1 MTERRPSVLLIITDE
16 LRERSL
22 GYAGDPNARTPRIDA
37 LAAESIRY
45 REAVSGMP
53 VCCPA
58 RASFLT
64 GQYPLQHGVYIN
76 DVPLRPTGPVL
87 PREFASHGY
96 RTGYIGKWHLFGS
109 PEGRFERREAFIPD
123 EERFG
128 FEYWRVG
135 ECTHDYNHS
144 AYYAGDDPE
153 KRYWEGYDAIA
164 QTDDALGFVAAA
176 DDPYFLVVSY
186 GPPHFPLHTAPDRFR
201 ELYADADI
209 SVPANVP
216 EEFADDARHDLRG
229 YYAHIA
235 AIDECVGRLLD
246 GIAPDTIVVFTADHG
261 DMLWSQGIDHKL
273 VPWEESVRVP
283 FLVRAPERAA
293 DVVGDLFNSPD
304 LMPTLLGFA
313 GLPVPEGLMGE
324 DLSAP
329 GNGPGSALLGAPVS
343 YSTLRRTGFAEYRGV
358 RDSRYTYVRTRTGPW
373 LLYDNVADP
382 DQLRNLCG
390 DPSYAA
396 ELQRL
401 DGAVDGWLARLG
413 DEFLDGGAY
422 LARDGLEHYFEA
434 HEPIGSASTDQWRA
448 THSRAWR
455 YSIDTQLSRLLADPD
470 ARALVEDLASPLLED
485 PHPLLARRSIRL
497 LAMASPGLLPPS
509 ALAELDARLLALP
522 ERSPS
527 PRNDVSEMAWPPP
540 VRLTPPAVPAP
551 GVA

>member
-1 MTERRPSVLLIITDE
+1 MSSRHPSVLLIITDE

-87 PREFASHGY
+87 PREFARHGY

-109 PEGRFERREAFIPD
+109 PEGRFERREDFIPE

-153 KRYWEGYDAIA
+153 KRYWDGYDAIA
-164 QTDDALGFVAAA
+164 QTDDALGFVAAS
-176 DDPYFLVVSY
+176 DDPFFLVVSY

-201 ELYADADI
+201 DLYADADI
-209 SVPANVP
+209 RLPANVP
-216 EEFADDARHDLRG
+216 DEFADDARRDLRG

-246 GIAPDTIVVFTADHG
+246 GIEPDTIVVFTADHG

-283 FLVRAPERAA
+283 FLVRAPDRVP
-293 DVVGDLFNSPD
+293 DVVADLFNSPD

-313 GLPVPEGLMGE
+313 GLPVPDGLAGV

-329 GNGPGSALLGAPVS
+329 GAGPDAAFLGAPVS
-343 YSTLRRTGFAEYRGV
+343 YSSLRRTGIAEYRGV
-358 RDSRYTYVRTRTGPW
+358 RDGRFTFVRTRTGPW
-373 LLYDNVADP
+373 LLYDNQADP
-382 DQLRNLCG
+382 DQRRNLRG
-390 DPSYAA
+390 ETEYAA
-396 ELQRL
+396 EQARL
-401 DGAVDGWLARLG
+401 EKTLDDWLARL
-413 DEFLDGGAY
+413 DDSFLPGEDY
-422 LARDGLEHYFEA
+422 LSRDGLEHYFEA
-434 HEPIGSASTDQWRA
+434 HEPIGFAATEQWRA
-448 THSRAWR
+448 THPRAWR
-455 YSIDTQLSRLLADPD
+455 FSIDSQLEHLEADAV
-470 ARALVEDLASPLLED
+470 ARAVVAELAPQLLVTREP
-485 PHPLLARRSIRL
+485 PHERRSIRL
-497 LAMASPGLLPPS
+497 LAMSDPDLILEPT
-509 ALAELDARLLALP
+509 LAELDRRLAAVG
-522 ERSPS
+522 ERPPV
-527 PRNDVSEMAWPPP
+527 PRNAVTAPAWPPAG
-540 VRLTPPAVPAP
+540 RLTPQR
-551 GVA
+551 GL